1 MPKIGNKKFKYD
13 KKGIAKYKQA
23 LKKLKK
29 KRAIEEV
36 DIPGNQY
43 NG

>member
-1 MPKIGNKKFKYD
+1 MRNNKKFKYD
-13 KKGIAKYKQA
+13 KIGMAKYKQA

-29 KRAIEEV
+29 KRAMEEI
-36 DIPGNQY
+36 DTPGNQY